1 MFGRS
6 RKGKTLRHYSLGVC
20 LFFVFSSML
29 CLKISV
35 AAEYPTK
42 AIQIIVPFPPG
53 GSVDS
58 TARIVGNK
66 VSTLLGQPVV
76 VVDKAG
82 GGSII
87 GTQFVAAAPADGY
100 TILAG
105 SPTLILAQFITKNIA
120 FTLKDFTPVSLAV
133 MSPNIIGVKKDA
145 PWHTLEELIT
155 AAKKDPGKLTYGITG
170 YGSMNHLA
178 GELFKMTTGTDI
190 TCIPMDG
197 TAPMLTAILGGHI
210 NLVTNAVGEDYSLLK
225 AGSVRA
231 LAVMSKKRL
240 ADFPDVPTMGEKYF
254 PKLIAA
260 SWFGYFVPAKTPRPI
275 VEKIEKAF
283 KEALKDKKVG
293 ELIASQGWVVENM
306 GSEETTKFLN
316 EEQQKWLEVA
326 KEVKLIQK

>member
-6 RKGKTLRHYSLGVC
+6 RKGKMLWLYSLGVC
-20 LFFVFSSML
+20 LSFVFLSTL
-29 CLKISV
+29 CLNISV

-42 AIQIIVPFPPG
+42 TIQIVVPFPPG

-58 TARIVGNK
+58 TARLIGNK
-66 VSTLLGQPVV
+66 ISAILGQSVV
-76 VVDKAG
+76 VVNKAG
-82 GGSII
+82 GGSVI
-87 GTQFVAAAPADGY
+87 GTQAVAASPADGY

-105 SPTLILAQFITKNIA
+105 SPTLILAQFVTKNVA
-120 FTLKDFTPVSLAV
+120 FTFKDFTPVSLAV
-133 MSPNIIGVKKDA
+133 ISPNIIAVKKDA
-145 PWHTLEELIT
+145 PWLTLEELIA
-155 AAKKDPGKLTYGITG
+155 AAKKNPGKLTYGITG

-197 TAPMLTAILGGHI
+197 TAPMLTALLGGHI
-210 NLVTNAVGEDYSLLK
+210 NLITNAVGEDYTLLK

-231 LAVMSKKRL
+231 LATMSKKRL
-240 ADFPDVPTMGEKYF
+240 ADLPDVPTMIEKGF

-293 ELIASQGWVVENM
+293 EILAGQGWIVENL
-306 GSEETTKFLN
+306 GSDETAKFLN

-326 KEVKLIQK
+326 REVKLVQK